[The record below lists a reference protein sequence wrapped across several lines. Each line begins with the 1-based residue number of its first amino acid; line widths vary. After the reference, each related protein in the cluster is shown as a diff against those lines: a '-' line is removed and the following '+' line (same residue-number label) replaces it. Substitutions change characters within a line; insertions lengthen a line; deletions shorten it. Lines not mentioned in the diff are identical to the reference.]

1 MTSSPEAP
9 VTTGTHDCQF
19 WQDADAFVEYHISN
33 LENRRR
39 IGDDCVPML
48 RPPFGHALLPAA
60 LGTRPELLNGELWMH
75 PCLPDIQQY
84 KNLCLPARSDWTDHV
99 EQYYRRVL
107 ELAEG
112 RFTVEFPQVP
122 GPADLMGAL
131 LGYEAI
137 LLALHD
143 TPEAVEKF
151 ARHAAGLA
159 VEFVERIRSLL
170 SGQEDFGGGWL
181 ANAWGPAKMIRF
193 CEHTTVNYSPEHYER
208 FILPANRILME
219 NYDYAMTYIYYSG
232 GKHLA
237 SHYLDRGCPTW
248 MRSFDEDPP
257 PDLVKAHRGRAIV
270 TVHTTASDFQDV
282 WKQYGN
288 IGVCYLVECA
298 ALEEAVDLC
307 ESIGLRC

>member
-84 KNLCLPARSDWTDHV
+84 KNLCLLARSDWSDHV

-208 FILPANRILME
+208 FILPANRILLK
-219 NYDYAMTYIYYSG
+219 NYDYAMTYIYYAG